1 MSTIPLLATFT
12 AILTRSDVPGRDPSP
27 PDPEGRRLGY
37 VLSRAETAECTCPGF
52 CERDHAN
59 E

>member
-1 MSTIPLLATFT
+1 MTLPLVASVT
-12 AILTRSDVPGRDPSP
+12 AILTRSGA
-27 PDPEGRRLGY
+27 PDPGASAVESEARRAGY

-52 CERDHAN
+52 CERDHSN

>member
-12 AILTRSDVPGRDPSP
+12 AILTRSDAPGRDPS

-52 CERDHAN
+52 CERDHTN